1 MIEKFWKLTMQ
12 HSGTMSKDWFIVR
25 NSEEFPWI
33 RRQRESNWRREVVDP
48 IYSCGESSW
57 WKGSVICICPWIKS
71 PRSIPSRNTVHCR
84 SFAVCVCVCVCVRL
98 ITFILSLVSHF
109 STYYLSEQFIF
120 SLLSFGATSFVD
132 QDLEVCFWTLC
143 SVVLF
148 IVSFYTT
155 SRLCFLI
162 TMVLKCALIYG
173 GEFAPTHNLFFFLEK
188 KS

>member
-1 MIEKFWKLTMQ
+1 MKEGSGRSHVLMWGVILMERVSYPHLSLNKKPKINSIQ
-12 HSGTMSKDWFIVR
+12 KHSSLQVF
-25 NSEEFPWI
+25 
-33 RRQRESNWRREVVDP
+33 
-48 IYSCGESSW
+48 C
-57 WKGSVICICPWIKS
+57 C
-71 PRSIPSRNTVHCR
+71 
-84 SFAVCVCVCVCVRL
+84 VCVCVCVCVRL

-148 IVSFYTT
+148 IVSFYTS

-162 TMVLKCALIYG
+162 TMVLKCALIYD

-188 KS
+188 KI